1 VKASEVRDGRAS
13 TPAAVVYRSE
23 SRLRYPRELLRS
35 FRTDLRTAPALG
47 WRLMVRDLTAQY
59 RRSLI
64 GVAWAFVPPII
75 VAVGVTLASRAKVL
89 SFGTTDLPYP
99 AYVMFSTAL
108 WQTFVEALNGPI
120 QGFGKAKVMLTRIYL
135 PPEAVLFSQFGQVL
149 ATFAIKLVL
158 IVALFVWYGMPV
170 GPTALLAPVALMVLL
185 LFGTLVGLLLAPPSL
200 LYQDVARGVTMLVGA
215 WFFITPV
222 VYPLPASGR
231 YTTVIRLNPVTPL
244 LVTTRELATTGV
256 VSDPVGFLWWSLV
269 TVVGLAAAWLGFRL
283 ALPFVLERVGP

>member
-1 VKASEVRDGRAS
+1 MGRFLDRPP
-13 TPAAVVYRSE
+13 PAAV
-23 SRLRYPRELLRS
+23 RLSPLTLKDVAPRAWDGRLARWLVTPLRDT
-35 FRTDLRTAPALG
+35 RVHPNH
-47 WRLMVRDLTAQY
+47 
-59 RRSLI
+59 
-64 GVAWAFVPPII
+64 
-75 VAVGVTLASRAKVL
+75 VT
-89 SFGTTDLPYP
+89 T
-99 AYVMFSTAL
+99 
-108 WQTFVEALNGPI
+108 
-120 QGFGKAKVMLTRIYL
+120 
-135 PPEAVLFSQFGQVL
+135 
-149 ATFAIKLVL
+149 
-158 IVALFVWYGMPV
+158 
-170 GPTALLAPVALMVLL
+170 
-185 LFGTLVGLLLAPPSL
+185 FGTLVGLLLAPPSL